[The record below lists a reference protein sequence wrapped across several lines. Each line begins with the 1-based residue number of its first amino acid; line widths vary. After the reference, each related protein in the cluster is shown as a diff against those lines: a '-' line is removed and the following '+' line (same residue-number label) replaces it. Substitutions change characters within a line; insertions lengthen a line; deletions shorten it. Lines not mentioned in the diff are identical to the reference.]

1 MHSVVIADDE
11 KLICDGIRSI
21 IQTELPDLTITH
33 VFEDGSMIYE
43 YLEAH
48 EPDIVICDIAMPGK
62 SGLDVARL
70 VEAKGH
76 NSYVIIITAHQ
87 LFEYAKEAI
96 NAKVDAFLTKPF
108 STQQLL
114 ETLQKALSYINRKHT
129 TITHNRSSHRALIQA
144 LCNNTADTLFNTNIY
159 LCNGT
164 AQLKELQC
172 TEVLFQNERFLTLAS
187 DKKDTLIRTLT
198 DCVEDDTDSQSSF
211 YLGSNDVGFTVLIF
225 SKKEPLLNFVSH
237 AEKIINSYTGN
248 STDVRTKTFQSLSE
262 YRMQQ
267 TFSLEMNAF
276 LSTLAEA
283 GSIQA
288 KKQLLGYIHSLPSH
302 QYPDFVQFMS
312 ENYQIALPDS
322 GSDINEQCLNS
333 LTSHAVETHSGNYIV
348 NAAKEYIYKNYAS
361 SSLSLNEISDALSI
375 SSYYL
380 SRIFMKHTGQNFS
393 EYLLQ
398 FRMNQAQ
405 KLLKTTHLSTIE
417 ISAAVGYNN
426 PSYFRTSFKTH
437 FGITPRQY
445 RMLQNNEE

>member
-11 KLICDGIRSI
+11 KLICDGIRSVI
-21 IQTELPDLTITH
+21 EADLPELTITH
-33 VFEDGSMIYE
+33 IFEDGAMLYE
-43 YLEAH
+43 YLESH
-48 EPDIVICDIAMPGK
+48 QPDIIILDIAMPGK

-70 VEAKGH
+70 IESQGH

-96 NAKVDAFLTKPF
+96 NARVDAFLTKPF
-108 STQQLL
+108 STQQLI
-114 ETLQKALSYINRKHT
+114 ETLQKALSYINRKHAAS
-129 TITHNRSSHRALIQA
+129 THNRTSYRALLQA
-144 LCNNTADTLFNTNIY
+144 LYSDNADMLFHTDIL
-159 LCNGT
+159 LCNST
-164 AQLKELQC
+164 AHLQDLHC
-172 TEVLFQNERFLTLAS
+172 TEVLFQDEGILSLPS
-187 DKKDTLIRTLT
+187 DKKSALFQTLT
-198 DCVEDDTDSQSSF
+198 DCVENDTDTQSSF
-211 YLGSNDVGFTVLIF
+211 YLGSNNASLTVLVF
-225 SKKEPLLNFVSH
+225 SKKEPDLSFVSN
-237 AEKIINSYTGN
+237 ATKIISNYTRSN
-248 STDVRTKTFQSLSE
+248 TDVKTKTYQSLSE

-267 TFSLEMNAF
+267 SFSLEMNAF
-276 LSTLAEA
+276 FSTLAEA

-288 KKQLLGYIHSLPSH
+288 KKQLLGYLHTLTSH
-302 QYPDFVQFMS
+302 QYSDFIRFMA
-312 ENYQIALPDS
+312 ENYQIDLPDS
-322 GSDINEQCLNS
+322 GSDIDEQCLNA

-348 NAAKEYIYKNYAS
+348 NAAKEYICKNYAS

-380 SRIFMKHTGQNFS
+380 SRIFAKYTGQNLS

-405 KLLKTTHLSTIE
+405 KLLRTTHLSTIE

-437 FGITPRQY
+437 IGMTPRQY